1 MLIARTPVRISFG
14 GGGTDIPAFYEK
26 YGGAVLSTTIDR
38 YVYVLLNV
46 TQSSKL
52 QITSSD
58 YQTFYRHNSEEPLEW
73 DGALSLPKAILHHFG
88 VTRGVRMFLASEVPP
103 GTGLGSSSAVAV
115 ALIKAISMACGLELS
130 RHEIA
135 ELACEMEI
143 GKMRMPIGKQDQY
156 AAAFGG
162 LNLFRFESGGVTVEP
177 VRVEPAVLARFQ
189 RSILLFY
196 TGASRDS
203 SSILGEQTRRSSGD
217 DAGVLAALKSVKAIA
232 YEVKRLLE
240 TGRVTE
246 IGELLHASW
255 EQKKRF
261 ASGVT
266 KPFIDESY
274 ALARQRGAIG
284 GKLTGAG
291 GGGFLMLFCDPD
303 HHAAVTAA
311 LEGRGLK
318 RMEFSFEHGGARVL
332 TNNGVRLLRAVAKA
346 G

>member
-1 MLIARTPVRISFG
+1 MLIARSPVRISFG
-14 GGGTDIPAFYEK
+14 GGGTDLPAFYER

-46 TQSSKL
+46 SQSSKL

-58 YQTFYRHNSEEPLEW
+58 YRTFYRHNSEEPLQW
-73 DGALSLPKAILHHFG
+73 DGDLSLPKAILHHFG

-115 ALIKAISMACGLELS
+115 ATIKAVSMACGIEFS
-130 RHEIA
+130 RHEVA
-135 ELACEMEI
+135 ELACQMEI
-143 GKMRMPIGKQDQY
+143 GKMGMPIGKQDQY

-162 LNLFRFESGGVTVEP
+162 FNLFIFESRGVHVEP
-177 VRVEPAVLARFQ
+177 IRVDPRVLERFQ
-189 RSILLFY
+189 QSILLFY

-203 SSILGEQTRRSSGD
+203 STILGEQTRRSSGA
-217 DAGVLAALKSVKAIA
+217 DATVLAALKSVKAIG

-240 TGRVTE
+240 MGKLCE

-255 EQKKRF
+255 QQKKLF

-266 KPFIDESY
+266 KPFVDECY
-274 ALARQRGAIG
+274 TLARKCGAIG

-291 GGGFLMLFCDPD
+291 GGGFLMLFCEQQ
-303 HHAAVTAA
+303 HQALLTEA
-311 LEGRGLK
+311 LERRGLK
-318 RMEFSFEHGGARVL
+318 RMDFNFEQSGARVL
-332 TNNGVRLLRAVAKA
+332 TNNGVRLSRAVAKA
-346 G
+346 V